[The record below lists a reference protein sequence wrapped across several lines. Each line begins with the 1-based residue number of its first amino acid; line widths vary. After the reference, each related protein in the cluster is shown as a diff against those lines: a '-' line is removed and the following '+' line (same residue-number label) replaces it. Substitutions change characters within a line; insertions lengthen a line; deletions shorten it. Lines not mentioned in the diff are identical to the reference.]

1 MLGFTMSHPHRY
13 RRFSAQA
20 PLAAIALVAGLV
32 LAPVPS
38 LAAHHRPAPMPTS
51 AQRDFAALSHAFI
64 EALWRIDPD
73 AAIYAGRYEGS
84 GRLPVPDAAAR
95 AARLAFVTDWQQ
107 RLAAV
112 DAQTLGIQQR
122 TDLIQLRNKLEQD
135 RFELEVLRQYR
146 WDPSAYSIAGPIDL
160 MLQTRFA
167 PEPQRLRLLLRRL
180 QAVPA
185 YYQAAQQAI
194 EQPTREHTALAIAQ
208 APGNLSVLDELGRA
222 ARASK
227 ALGAAERRQF
237 EVRLGA
243 AKAAVDGYVEFL
255 RGQLRRMDAEP
266 GYARPFRLGGTL
278 YEQKFRLDIQSERSA
293 AQTYDAALQARE
305 QLLTQMADLARGLWP
320 RVIGPAAPPTDRLVL
335 IGQVIDKLSE
345 RHVARA
351 DFYPEIRRQI
361 ATLQDWVRQKDLIS
375 QDPRKPLVVR
385 ETPVYQRGVA
395 GAGIESP
402 GPYRPQDRT
411 YYNVTPLDELTDEQA
426 ESTLREYNHWI
437 LQILNIHE
445 AVPGHY
451 TQLVHA
457 NRSPSLVKT
466 LFGNGAMIEGWAV
479 FSERMM
485 LENGWGDHAPEM
497 WLMWC
502 KWNLRSVTN
511 AILDYAVHVQGMT
524 ETEALDL
531 LTRQAFQTPQEAR
544 EKWRRVTL
552 TSVQLTSYFSGY
564 SEIMALRQARQA
576 QLGERFRVKDFNE
589 QFLSYGNAP
598 VGAIRALMLER
609 AATPQ

>member
-1 MLGFTMSHPHRY
+1 MSPPHPL
-13 RRFSAQA
+13 RRRGARAALALAALSAGLAVA
-20 PLAAIALVAGLV
+20 PLSAPAA
-32 LAPVPS
+32 PQ
-38 LAAHHRPAPMPTS
+38 PTTPHTA
-51 AQRDFAALSHAFI
+51 AQRDFTALSRAFV

-73 AAIYAGRYEGS
+73 AALYAGRYEGS
-84 GRLPVPDAAAR
+84 GRLPRPDAATR
-95 AARLAFVTDWQQ
+95 SARLAFVTDWQA
-107 RLAAV
+107 RLAALD
-112 DAQTLGIQQR
+112 DATLGIHQR
-122 TDLIQLRNKLEQD
+122 TDLVQLRNKLAQD
-135 RFELEVLRQYR
+135 RFELEVLREHS
-146 WDPSAYSIAGPIDL
+146 WNPASYSVAGPIDL

-167 PEPQRLRLLLRRL
+167 PEPQRLRLLLRRIEGI
-180 QAVPA
+180 PA
-185 YYQAAQQAI
+185 YYEAARQAI
-194 EQPTREHTALAIAQ
+194 DRPTREHTELAIAQ
-208 APGNLSVLDELGRA
+208 APGNQSVLNELGRV

-227 ALGAAERRQF
+227 ALSPGERRLF
-237 EVRLGA
+237 KTRLSNA
-243 AKAAVDGYVEFL
+243 EAAVDAYVVFL
-255 RGQLRRMDAEP
+255 RGQLQRMDAEP
-266 GYARPFRLGGTL
+266 GYARPFRLGGAL
-278 YEQKFRLDIQSERSA
+278 YPQKFNLEIQSKRTA
-293 AQTYDAALQARE
+293 AQTYEAALQARE
-305 QLLTQMADLARGLWP
+305 QLLAQMDDLARGLWP
-320 RVIGPAAPPTDRLVL
+320 RVMGGANPPTDRLAL
-335 IGQVIDKLSE
+335 IGQVIDRLSE

-361 ATLQDWVRQKDLIS
+361 AELQDWVRRKDLIS

-395 GAGIESP
+395 GAGIEAP

-411 YYNVTPLDELTDEQA
+411 YYNVTPLDDLSPAQA
-426 ESTLREYNHWI
+426 ESVLREYNHWI

-485 LENGWGDHAPEM
+485 LENGWGDQAPEM

-511 AILDYAVHVQGMT
+511 AILDYAVHVQGMG
-524 ETEALDL
+524 EAEAMDL

-564 SEIMALRQARQA
+564 SEIMALREARRA
-576 QLGERFRVKDFNE
+576 QLGDRFRVKDFNE
-589 QFLSYGNAP
+589 QLLSYGNAP
-598 VGAIRALMLER
+598 VSAIRSLMLDPT
-609 AATPQ
+609 ATQ

>member
-1 MLGFTMSHPHRY
+1 MS
-13 RRFSAQA
+13 Q
-20 PLAAIALVAGLV
+20 
-32 LAPVPS
+32 
-38 LAAHHRPAPMPTS
+38 
-51 AQRDFAALSHAFI
+51 AFI

-73 AAIYAGRYEGS
+73 SAIYAGRYEGS
-84 GRLPVPDAAAR
+84 ARLPAPDAAAR
-95 AARLAFVTDWQQ
+95 AARLAFVTQWQQ

-112 DAQTLGIQQR
+112 DARALSIQQR
-122 TDLIQLRNKLEQD
+122 TDLIQLRNKLDQD
-135 RFELEVLRQYR
+135 RFELEVLRQYS
-146 WDPSAYSIAGPIDL
+146 WDPSSYSVAGPIDL

-167 PEPQRLRLLLRRL
+167 PEPRRLRLLLQRI
-180 QAVPA
+180 QGIPA

-194 EQPTREHTALAIAQ
+194 ERPTREHTELAIAQ
-208 APGNLSVLDELGRA
+208 APGNQSVLDELGRV

-237 EVRLGA
+237 EARLA
-243 AKAAVDGYVEFL
+243 DARAAVDAYVGFL

-266 GYARPFRLGGTL
+266 GYARSFRLGGPL
-278 YEQKFRLDIQSERSA
+278 YEQKFKLDIQSERTA
-293 AQTYDAALQARE
+293 AQTYEAALQARE
-305 QLLTQMADLARGLWP
+305 QLLTQMTDLARGLWP
-320 RVIGPAAPPTDRLVL
+320 GLFGPATPPADRLAL
-335 IGQVIDKLSE
+335 IGQVIDRLSE

-361 ATLQDWVRQKDLIS
+361 ATLQTWVRQKDLIS

-411 YYNVTPLDELTDEQA
+411 YYNVTPLDDLSDDQA

-451 TQLVHA
+451 TQLIHA

-485 LENGWGDHAPEM
+485 LENGWGDQAPEM

-511 AILDYAVHVQGMT
+511 AILDYAVHVQGMSQA
-524 ETEALDL
+524 EAMDL
-531 LTRQAFQTPQEAR
+531 LTRQAFQTPLEAR

-564 SEIMALRQARQA
+564 SDIIALREARRA
-576 QLGERFRVKDFNE
+576 QLGDRFRVKDFNE
-589 QFLSYGNAP
+589 QLLSYGNAP
-598 VGAIRALMLER
+598 VGTIRALMLD
-609 AATPQ
+609 AAPAQK